1 MLPLRSELAMTFTG
15 CSLMCVKPDV
25 PRDAC
30 REGTPI
36 LFVAGNILIARASA
50 SDFRAASGTPDRLT

>member
-1 MLPLRSELAMTFTG
+1 
-15 CSLMCVKPDV
+15 MCVKPDV